1 MTDARAIADAALGVP
16 GVAGLTG
23 GPFGTVATYLP
34 GERLAGVAVRD
45 DAVEISIAARAG
57 RRLPDLA
64 DDVRR
69 AVAGLVG
76 PRPVNIR
83 IDDLVENLPA
93 GNMPAGNPPAE
104 GQPAGNLPAG
114 DLPVENLPVENLLV
128 EDLEEIP

>member
-1 MTDARAIADAALGVP
+1 MTDARAIADEALRVP

-45 DAVEISIAARAG
+45 DGVEISIAARAG
-57 RRLPDLA
+57 HPLPDLA

-76 PRPVNIR
+76 PLPVNIR
-83 IDDLVENLPA
+83 IDDLVEDP
-93 GNMPAGNPPAE
+93 PTEVPPAE
-104 GQPAGNLPAG
+104 VPPAEVPLVDNP
-114 DLPVENLPVENLLV
+114 PVEGPLVVDLIV